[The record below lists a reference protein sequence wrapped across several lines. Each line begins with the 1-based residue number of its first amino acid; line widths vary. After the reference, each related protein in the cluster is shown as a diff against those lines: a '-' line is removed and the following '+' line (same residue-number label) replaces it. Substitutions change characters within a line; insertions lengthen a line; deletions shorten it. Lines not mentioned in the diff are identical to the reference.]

1 MLLCHCLQ
9 KKAKSKVQAQKR
21 LSGQQRVLPG
31 QGRQLRAVSRS
42 LSLCPGHRVHQEAC
56 RGLSPAVSAPRF
68 PSRSQVCEPKS
79 AELRR
84 GGLLKVCT

>member
-21 LSGQQRVLPG
+21 LSGQQRECC
-31 QGRQLRAVSRS
+31 QGRVGSYA
-42 LSLCPGHRVHQEAC
+42 LSCGHSACAGHRVHQEAC
-56 RGLSPAVSAPRF
+56 QALSLAAPRF
-68 PSRSQVCEPKS
+68 PSRSQVWEPKS